1 MLTLSAVMY
10 AQQAPPDHIAAALA
24 AAAAANYLA
33 FDGTKQGLG
42 LALLCAL
49 ACPGAELMLMHIC
62 EVWHY
67 PGANAFTE
75 IPHSGIPS
83 WVPWCYF
90 LYTPAV
96 AQLTRFLR
104 KTA

>member
-1 MLTLSAVMY
+1 MPADQISL
-10 AQQAPPDHIAAALA
+10 ALA
-24 AAAAANYLA
+24 ACAAANYLA

-49 ACPGAELMLMHIC
+49 ACPASELMIMHIGQL
-62 EVWHY
+62 WHY
-67 PGANAFTE
+67 PAATLFTD
-75 IPHSGIPS
+75 IPHSGMLS

-90 LYTPAV
+90 CYTPAV
-96 AQLTRFLR
+96 AQLTRYLK